1 MGCVTTKLKISVA
14 KTNRSPGR
22 VPPGLAG
29 TSVLTL
35 DWGWWSSHCLDHSSR
50 GRVGFHSLEVKNV
63 MPPTIHWPELTTR
76 PRPAR
81 KCYPSLCP
89 ESRKRGIVGENIT
102 PTVCPSNHQK
112 CGSLSFLQA
121 KYTHPPL
128 QGDDPNSPWV
138 RSWNKVQDLLECTCA
153 PYSTSGCKPEAQTS
167 HTPNAAHSTHPCHK
181 TLRWHSQLHG
191 GVLSCEEPW
200 FSGTYTIWYF
210 LWFLDPSWEIIPF
223 PPSSLVRLRGQTL
236 SAYFPSKEGW
246 VPQV

>member
-1 MGCVTTKLKISVA
+1 
-14 KTNRSPGR
+14 
-22 VPPGLAG
+22 
-29 TSVLTL
+29 
-35 DWGWWSSHCLDHSSR
+35 
-50 GRVGFHSLEVKNV
+50 
-63 MPPTIHWPELTTR
+63 MPPAIHWPELTTR

-89 ESRKRGIVGENIT
+89 ESRKPGIVGENIT

-128 QGDDPNSPWV
+128 QGRWPKQPMGQGV
-138 RSWNKVQDLLECTCA
+138 KLKVQDLWVIRA
-153 PYSTSGCKPEAQTS
+153 HPYSTSGCKPEAQTHPKYS
-167 HTPNAAHSTHPCHK
+167 TQHTPMPQ

-191 GVLSCEEPW
+191 RPLRGPW
-200 FSGTYTIWYF
+200 FSGTCSPIWYF
-210 LWFLDPSWEIIPF
+210 LWFLDPSWEIVPF